1 MSASF
6 NPRWFVAVAVCAL
19 VISSCHSI
27 HPAPVIPAN
36 GSERILITEA
46 MIARSGGQTAW
57 EVLRREVP
65 QMSYREN
72 RNGQATGVE
81 RRGRSSIL
89 LSDHPMLF
97 IDGVRIQEFATLQQ
111 LPASTVQS
119 FEVLTGAEGT
129 TYYGTDAVGGVIVVR
144 TKKGGGGN

>member
-6 NPRWFVAVAVCAL
+6 NPFVGAVL
-19 VISSCHSI
+19 VVLVSNCKSL
-27 HPAPVIPAN
+27 HPAPVIPAS
-36 GSERILITEA
+36 GSERILITAA

-65 QMSYREN
+65 QMSYGEN

-81 RRGRSSIL
+81 HRGRSSL
-89 LSDHPMLF
+89 MLKDHPMLF

-111 LPASTVQS
+111 LPASTVLS
-119 FEVLTGAEGT
+119 IEVLTGSEGT

-144 TKKGGGGN
+144 TKRGGGEH

>member
-6 NPRWFVAVAVCAL
+6 NPFVGAVL
-19 VISSCHSI
+19 VVLVSNCKSL
-27 HPAPVIPAN
+27 HPAPVIPAS

-65 QMSYREN
+65 QMSYGEN

-81 RRGRSSIL
+81 HRGRSSL
-89 LSDHPMLF
+89 MLKDHPMLF

-111 LPASTVQS
+111 LPASTVLS
-119 FEVLTGAEGT
+119 IEVLTGSEGT

-144 TKKGGGGN
+144 TKRGGGEH

>member
-6 NPRWFVAVAVCAL
+6 NPFVGAVL
-19 VISSCHSI
+19 VVLVSNCKSL
-27 HPAPVIPAN
+27 HPAPVIPAS

-65 QMSYREN
+65 QMSYAEN

-81 RRGRSSIL
+81 HRGRSSL
-89 LSDHPMLF
+89 MLKDHPMLF

-111 LPASTVQS
+111 LPASTVLS
-119 FEVLTGAEGT
+119 IEVLTGSEGT

-144 TKKGGGGN
+144 TKRGGGEH